1 MPHPSSDRTSS
12 RFESDHIF
20 FGLDLI
26 FIKIKVQVSSVRNG
40 VCDCMWEVLQYL
52 RLDAIMV
59 GRVFD
64 LSDFKNNDIRNLAII
79 AHVDHGKT
87 TLVDALLKQ
96 GQVFRAHQQVG
107 ELIMDTNP
115 LERERG
121 ITILAKNASVS
132 YDGVRIN
139 IIDTPGHADFS
150 GEVERIMNMAD
161 GCLLLVDAV
170 DGPMPQTTYVLRQAL
185 QQNVT
190 PMVVINKMDRPEA
203 RVAEVV
209 EMVQDLFLE
218 LATTAE
224 QLEFPIIYASAK
236 AGYATIDP
244 DSPGTDM
251 APLFKAILE
260 SVPAPTGDPEAPVQ
274 MLVAALDY
282 DNYLG
287 QVALGRVT
295 RGTLKLRDN
304 VALLGRGDDS
314 SVHNLE
320 RIFVFRGMERV
331 EVPEAK
337 AGDIVALTGPEG
349 VSIGDTISSIDHPEA
364 LPSIDIEEP
373 TVRMT
378 FGVSTSP
385 FMGKEGEH
393 CTSRNL
399 RDRLFRELRTNVS
412 LQVEPTASS
421 DVFVVAGRGEL
432 HLSILVET
440 MRREQFEFQ
449 VSRPEPVTKMIDG
462 KIHEPYEI
470 LNISTSDEYVG
481 ALTEYLSGRL
491 AQLRDMRY
499 DENGYVHIE
508 YKIPTRGLIGFNS
521 FFLRTCRG
529 DGLKSSIFTSYEPME
544 GEIKGQP
551 GGVLVASERG
561 IAVTYGLLNAQGRG
575 DTFID
580 PGTDVYEGMIIGSHR
595 REGDIEINVCK
606 EKKLTNMRSSTAD
619 VAKRLNATVIMSL
632 EEALEFISD
641 DELVEVTPQNFR
653 LRKMD
658 LSALD
663 RKRTRR
669 DGVRSR
675 D

>member
-1 MPHPSSDRTSS
+1 MST
-12 RFESDHIF
+12 EQ
-20 FGLDLI
+20 
-26 FIKIKVQVSSVRNG
+26 KIHQNNG
-40 VCDCMWEVLQYL
+40 
-52 RLDAIMV
+52 
-59 GRVFD
+59 
-64 LSDFKNNDIRNLAII
+64 IRNLAII

-107 ELIMDTNP
+107 ELMMDTNP

-121 ITILAKNASVS
+121 ITILAKNASVT
-132 YDGVRIN
+132 YQGVRIN

-161 GCLLLVDAV
+161 GCLLLIDAV

-190 PMVVINKMDRPEA
+190 PMVVINKIDRAEA
-203 RVAEVV
+203 RVAEV
-209 EMVQDLFLE
+209 EDMVQDLFLE
-218 LATTAE
+218 LATNAD
-224 QLEFPIIYASAK
+224 QLEYPVLYTSAK
-236 AGYATIDP
+236 GGYATADLAV
-244 DSPGTDM
+244 PGTDM
-251 APLFKAILE
+251 SPLFDAILK
-260 SVPAPTGDPEAPVQ
+260 SVPPPSGDPEAPLQ

-287 QVALGRVT
+287 QVALGRIT

-304 VALLGRGDDS
+304 VVILARGDVS
-314 SVHNLE
+314 SIHNLE

-337 AGDIVALTGPEG
+337 AGDIVAITGPEG
-349 VSIGDTISSIDHPEA
+349 VSIGDTIASAEHPEA
-364 LPSIDIEEP
+364 LPIINIEEP

-385 FMGKEGEH
+385 FMGKDGEH

-399 RDRLFRELRTNVS
+399 RERLFRELRTNVS
-412 LQVEPTASS
+412 LQVEPTANS
-421 DVFVVAGRGEL
+421 DVFMVAGRGEL

-449 VSRPEPVTKMIDG
+449 VSRPEPVTKVIDG
-462 KIHEPYEI
+462 KIYEPYEI
-470 LNISTSDEYVG
+470 LSISTSNEYVG
-481 ALTEYLSGRL
+481 ALAEYLSGRL

-499 DENGYVHIE
+499 DDNGYVHLE

-529 DGLKSSIFTSYEPME
+529 DGVKSSIFTSYEPME
-544 GEIKGQP
+544 GELKSQP

-561 IAVTYGLLNAQGRG
+561 TAVTYGLLNAQGRG
-575 DTFID
+575 ETFID
-580 PGTDVYEGMIIGSHR
+580 PGTDVYEGMIVGSHR

-632 EEALEFISD
+632 DEALEFLSD
-641 DELVEVTPQNFR
+641 DELLEVTPRNFR

-669 DGVRSR
+669 EGVRAR

>member
-1 MPHPSSDRTSS
+1 MST
-12 RFESDHIF
+12 E
-20 FGLDLI
+20 
-26 FIKIKVQVSSVRNG
+26 RNNHN
-40 VCDCMWEVLQYL
+40 
-52 RLDAIMV
+52 
-59 GRVFD
+59 
-64 LSDFKNNDIRNLAII
+64 NNDIRNLAII

-121 ITILAKNASVS
+121 ITILAKNASVT
-132 YDGVRIN
+132 YQGVRIN

-190 PMVVINKMDRPEA
+190 PMVVINKIDRPEA
-203 RVAEVV
+203 RVAEV
-209 EMVQDLFLE
+209 EDMVQDLFLE
-218 LATTAE
+218 LATNAD
-224 QLEFPIIYASAK
+224 QLEYPVIYASAK
-236 AGYATIDP
+236 GGYATADP
-244 DSPGTDM
+244 ATPGTDM
-251 APLFKAILE
+251 SPLFEAILRLVPPPTGAPAAPL
-260 SVPAPTGDPEAPVQ
+260 Q

-304 VALLGRGDDS
+304 VALLARGEES
-314 SVHNLE
+314 SIHNLE

-337 AGDIVALTGPEG
+337 AGDIVAITGPEG
-349 VSIGDTISSIDHPEA
+349 VSIGDTIASLEHPEA
-364 LPSIDIEEP
+364 LPVIDIEEP

-385 FMGKEGEH
+385 FMGKDGEH

-412 LQVEPTASS
+412 LQVDPTPSS

-449 VSRPEPVTKMIDG
+449 VSRPEPVTKVIDG
-462 KIHEPYEI
+462 KIYEPYEI
-470 LNISTSDEYVG
+470 LNISTSDEYMG
-481 ALTEYLSGRL
+481 ALSEYLSGRL

-499 DENGYVHIE
+499 DENGYVHLE

-521 FFLRTCRG
+521 FFVRTCRG
-529 DGLKSSIFTSYEPME
+529 DGVKSSIFTAYEPME
-544 GEIKGQP
+544 GEIKSQP

-561 IAVTYGLLNAQGRG
+561 TAVTYGLLNAQGRG

-580 PGTDVYEGMIIGSHR
+580 PGTDVYEGMIVGSHR

-632 EEALEFISD
+632 EEALEFLSD
-641 DELVEVTPQNFR
+641 DELLEVTPRNFR

-669 DGVRSR
+669 DGVRTR

>member
-1 MPHPSSDRTSS
+1 MNNYH
-12 RFESDHIF
+12 
-20 FGLDLI
+20 
-26 FIKIKVQVSSVRNG
+26 
-40 VCDCMWEVLQYL
+40 
-52 RLDAIMV
+52 
-59 GRVFD
+59 
-64 LSDFKNNDIRNLAII
+64 NNDIRNLAII

-96 GQVFRAHQQVG
+96 GQVFKAHQQVG

-132 YDGVRIN
+132 YEGVRIN

-218 LATTAE
+218 LATNAD
-224 QLEFPIIYASAK
+224 QLEFPILYASAK
-236 AGYATIDP
+236 GGYATADP
-244 DSPGTDM
+244 DVQGVDM
-251 APLFKAILE
+251 SPLFRAIVE
-260 SVPAPTGDPEAPVQ
+260 SVPPPSGDPEAPVQ

-287 QVALGRVT
+287 QVCLGRIT
-295 RGTLKLRDN
+295 RGTLKLRDR
-304 VALLGRGDDS
+304 VALLGRNEET

-331 EVPEAK
+331 EVEEAQ
-337 AGDIVALTGPEG
+337 AGDIVAITGPEG
-349 VSIGDTISSIDHPEA
+349 VNIGDTISSLEQQDA
-364 LPSIDIEEP
+364 LPSIEIEEP

-385 FMGKEGEH
+385 FMGKEGDH

-412 LQVEPTASS
+412 LQVEATSSS

-449 VSRPEPVTKMIDG
+449 VSRPEPVIKTVDG

-470 LNISTSDEYVG
+470 LNISTNEEYVG

-491 AQLRDMRY
+491 AQLRDLRY
-499 DENGYVHIE
+499 DDNGYVHME
-508 YKIPTRGLIGFNS
+508 YMIPTRGLIGFNS
-521 FFLRTCRG
+521 YFLRTCRG
-529 DGLKSSIFTSYEPME
+529 DGVKSSTFVSYEPME
-544 GEIKGQP
+544 GEIKDQP

-561 IAVTYGLLNAQGRG
+561 TAVTYGLLNAQGRG

-580 PGTDVYEGMIIGSHR
+580 PGTEVYEGMIVGSHR

-619 VAKRLNATVIMSL
+619 VARRLNSTILMSL

-641 DELVEVTPQNFR
+641 DELLEVTPQNYR

-669 DGVRSR
+669 DGREGVRTR

>member
-1 MPHPSSDRTSS
+1 
-12 RFESDHIF
+12 
-20 FGLDLI
+20 
-26 FIKIKVQVSSVRNG
+26 
-40 VCDCMWEVLQYL
+40 
-52 RLDAIMV
+52 
-59 GRVFD
+59 
-64 LSDFKNNDIRNLAII
+64 LSDQKNNDIRNLAII

-121 ITILAKNASVS
+121 ITILAKNASVT
-132 YDGVRIN
+132 YNGVKIN

-190 PMVVINKMDRPEA
+190 PMVVINKIDRPEA
-203 RVAEVV
+203 RVPEVI

-218 LATTAE
+218 LATNAD
-224 QLEFPIIYASAK
+224 QLEFPILYASAK
-236 AGYATIDP
+236 QGFATADM
-244 DSPGTDM
+244 DTPGMDM
-251 APLFKAILE
+251 VPLFEAILDN
-260 SVPAPTGDPEAPVQ
+260 VPPPTGDPDAPLQ

-287 QVALGRVT
+287 QVALGRIT
-295 RGTLKLRDN
+295 RGTLRLRDS
-304 VALLGRGDDS
+304 VALMARNDQQT
-314 SVHNLE
+314 VHSLE

-331 EVPEAK
+331 EVPEAF
-337 AGDIVALTGPEG
+337 AGDLVAVTGPEG
-349 VSIGDTISSIDHPEA
+349 VSIGDTLASLEHPEA

-385 FMGKEGEH
+385 FMGKEGDH

-399 RDRLFRELRTNVS
+399 YDRLMRELRTNVS
-412 LQVEPTASS
+412 LQVDTTSS
-421 DVFVVAGRGEL
+421 PDVFLVSGRGEL

-440 MRREQFEFQ
+440 MRRENFEFQ
-449 VSRPEPVTKMIDG
+449 VSRPEPVTKVVDG

-470 LNISTSDEYVG
+470 LNISTNEEYVG
-481 ALTEYLSGRL
+481 ALTEYLSGHL

-499 DENGYVHIE
+499 DDNGYVHME

-521 FFLRTCRG
+521 FFLRTTRG
-529 DGLKSSIFTSYEPME
+529 DGVKNSIFTSYEPMD

-551 GGVLVASERG
+551 GGVLVASESG
-561 IAVTYGLLNAQGRG
+561 TAVTYGLLNAQGRG

-580 PGTDVYEGMIIGSHR
+580 PGTQVYEGMIVGSHR

-619 VAKRLNATVIMSL
+619 VAKRLNATVLMSL

-653 LRKMD
+653 LRKMA
-658 LSALD
+658 LSSLD
-663 RKRTRR
+663 RKRVRR
-669 DGVRSR
+669 DGVRAR